1 MPEALFHGDQ
11 DIGVAAGFDEDHPV
25 WVKTGEMQGRGEQV
39 APFHA
44 PEHGAYGSRQN
55 SGEKYGGGRVV
66 SQFAAAGDLVQRPG
80 RQAAVWQMIVYGL
93 DIKRKDRMP

>member
-1 MPEALFHGDQ
+1 MPKALFHGDQ
-11 DIGVAAGFDEDHPV
+11 DIGVAAGFDEDHTV

-44 PEHGAYGSRQN
+44 PENGAFGSRQN

-66 SQFAAAGDLVQRPG
+66 SQFAAAGHFVQRACCQP
-80 RQAAVWQMIVYGL
+80 AIWQMLVYGF
-93 DIKRKDRMP
+93 DIEGKDRMS